1 MDGGATQ
8 TNASS
13 TGIPLTE
20 NNLETARVALLEQL
34 QDDGV
39 PMSMAGNLMLVVP
52 TALDKNAR
60 IITGSELRSN
70 TANNDVNIY
79 SGGAVGVMSSHWLG
93 AANSGSDTAWFLISP
108 STSKLKLIRR
118 AGPDLDQSVDKNT
131 KSTLFDV
138 ILDLSVGSA
147 DWRGFYGAK
156 GDNAAYSS

>member
-1 MDGGATQ
+1 
-8 TNASS
+8 
-13 TGIPLTE
+13 
-20 NNLETARVALLEQL
+20 
-34 QDDGV
+34 
-39 PMSMAGNLMLVVP
+39 MLVVP

-93 AANSGSDTAWFLISP
+93 AANSGSDTAWFLVSP
-108 STSKLKLIRR
+108 STSRLKLVKR

-138 ILDLSVGSA
+138 VLDFSVGSA
-147 DWRGFYGAK
+147 DWRGGYH
-156 GDNAAYSS
+156 